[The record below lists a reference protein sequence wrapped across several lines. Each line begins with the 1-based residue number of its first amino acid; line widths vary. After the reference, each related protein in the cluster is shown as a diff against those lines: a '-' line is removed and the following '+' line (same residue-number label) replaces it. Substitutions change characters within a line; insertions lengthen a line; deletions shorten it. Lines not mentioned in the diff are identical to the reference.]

1 MEIIKLLPAH
11 SDDVK
16 TIYLHGIATK
26 QATFQTEAPSWE
38 EWDKGHLPELRYVA
52 IIDGAV
58 AGWAALSPVSSRCV
72 YAGVTEVSVY
82 VHEDYRG
89 KGAGT
94 ALLQKLIT
102 ESETN
107 NIWTLQS
114 GILPENIASI
124 ALHEKLGFRKIG
136 YREKIG
142 KMDGIWR
149 DTVLMERRSK
159 ITGQD

>member
-11 SDDVK
+11 WDDVK

-38 EWDKGHLPELRYVA
+38 EWDKGHLTELRYVA
-52 IIDGAV
+52 IIDSAV

-102 ESETN
+102 ESEIN

-114 GILPENIASI
+114 GIFPENTASI

-142 KMDGIWR
+142 KMDGVWR